1 MSFAAGSL
9 TRRRWLALAGGLC
22 GLPRFAA
29 AAAATVPVLAYH
41 RFGAEAVDSMTIR
54 LATFRAHIEV
64 LRSLACH
71 VVPMQD
77 FLQWQA
83 GRKELPPRAVVL
95 TADDAHRSQ
104 FEQMEPLLAPLGW
117 EVTLFVYPSAVSNA
131 SYAMTWEQLR
141 ALQATGRYRI
151 ESHTFWHPDFAQER
165 RRLPPE
171 AFERFARDQLTRS
184 RQRLEQ
190 ELGRPVRLLAW
201 PFGVSDAGVERL
213 ARDVGYAAA
222 FSLGN
227 RHASRGGDPF
237 RIPRYLATEALGA
250 TRLRELLSASFA

>member
-1 MSFAAGSL
+1 MSDARAAPVARRMSFAAGSL

-95 TADDAHRSQ
+95 AADA
-104 FEQMEPLLAPLGW
+104 
-117 EVTLFVYPSAVSNA
+117 
-131 SYAMTWEQLR
+131 
-141 ALQATGRYRI
+141 
-151 ESHTFWHPDFAQER
+151 
-165 RRLPPE
+165 
-171 AFERFARDQLTRS
+171 
-184 RQRLEQ
+184 
-190 ELGRPVRLLAW
+190 LGRPTRASALFADPESVLPPLVMDRLDAD
-201 PFGVSDAGVERL
+201 SDSVESSSE
-213 ARDVGYAAA
+213 RD
-222 FSLGN
+222 
-227 RHASRGGDPF
+227 
-237 RIPRYLATEALGA
+237 
-250 TRLRELLSASFA
+250 